1 MKKKASTTSNKVLMG
16 KCEECTTKIDSRLLF
31 TVRDRKICL
40 ECGNKEVD
48 RWNAM
53 VREAESR

>member
-1 MKKKASTTSNKVLMG
+1 MKNSTTSDKVLMR
-16 KCEECTTKIDSRLLF
+16 KCEDCTVKIDSRLLF

-40 ECGNKEVD
+40 ECWNKEVD
-48 RWNAM
+48 RWNEM